1 MTIHSETALRNFGF
15 WSGAKD
21 RADMLTFSQLDAIE
35 TELEQLYADGIGETE
50 LNDLFWFDFDF
61 VCSLIGT
68 SEAAVFG
75 EEEEGEEEKEEQE
88 DENHD

>member
-1 MTIHSETALRNFGF
+1 MTIHTETALRNFEF
-15 WSGAKD
+15 WSGAKE
-21 RADMLTFSQLDAIE
+21 RADMLTSSQLDAIE
-35 TELEQLYADGIGETE
+35 TELEQLYPDGIGETE

-75 EEEEGEEEKEEQE
+75 EEEGEEEEKEEQE
-88 DENHD
+88 EETDD

>member
-1 MTIHSETALRNFGF
+1 MTIHTETALRNFEF

-21 RADMLTFSQLDAIE
+21 RAGMLTSSQLDAIE
-35 TELEQLYADGIGETE
+35 TELEQLYPDGMTETE

-75 EEEEGEEEKEEQE
+75 EDEEEEEEQE
-88 DENHD
+88 EENDD

>member
-1 MTIHSETALRNFGF
+1 MTIHSETALRNFEF

-21 RADMLTFSQLDAIE
+21 RADMLTSSQLDAIE
-35 TELEQLYADGIGETE
+35 TELEQIYPDGMTETE

-75 EEEEGEEEKEEQE
+75 EEEEEEQE
-88 DENHD
+88 EENHD

>member
-1 MTIHSETALRNFGF
+1 MTIHTETALRNFEF

-21 RADMLTFSQLDAIE
+21 RADMLTSSQLDAIE
-35 TELEQLYADGIGETE
+35 TELEQIYPDGMTETE

-75 EEEEGEEEKEEQE
+75 EEEEEEQE
-88 DENHD
+88 EENHD

>member
-21 RADMLTFSQLDAIE
+21 RADMLTSSQLDAIE
-35 TELEQLYADGIGETE
+35 TELEQIYPDGMTETE

-75 EEEEGEEEKEEQE
+75 EEEEEEQE
-88 DENHD
+88 EETDD

>member
-1 MTIHSETALRNFGF
+1 MTIHSETALRNFEF

-21 RADMLTFSQLDAIE
+21 RADMLTSSQLDAIE
-35 TELEQLYADGIGETE
+35 TELEQIYPDGMTETE

-75 EEEEGEEEKEEQE
+75 EEEEEEQE
-88 DENHD
+88 EETDD

>member
-1 MTIHSETALRNFGF
+1 MTIHSETALRNFEF

-21 RADMLTFSQLDAIE
+21 RADMLTCSQLDAIE
-35 TELEQLYADGIGETE
+35 TELEQLYPDGIGETE

-75 EEEEGEEEKEEQE
+75 EEEEEEQE
-88 DENHD
+88 EESDD

>member
-1 MTIHSETALRNFGF
+1 MTIHTETALRNFGF

-21 RADMLTFSQLDAIE
+21 RADMLTSSQLDAIE
-35 TELEQLYADGIGETE
+35 TELEQLYPDGMTETE

-75 EEEEGEEEKEEQE
+75 EEEEEEQE
-88 DENHD
+88 EETDD

>member
-1 MTIHSETALRNFGF
+1 
-15 WSGAKD
+15 
-21 RADMLTFSQLDAIE
+21 MLTSSQLDAIE
-35 TELEQLYADGIGETE
+35 TELEQLYPDGIGETE

-75 EEEEGEEEKEEQE
+75 EEEEEKEGEEEKEEQE
-88 DENHD
+88 EETDD

>member
-1 MTIHSETALRNFGF
+1 MTIHTETALHNFEF
-15 WSGAKD
+15 WSGAAD
-21 RADMLTFSQLDAIE
+21 RANMLTPSQLDAIE
-35 TELEQLYADGIGETE
+35 AELEQIYPDGMTETE

-75 EEEEGEEEKEEQE
+75 EEEEN
-88 DENHD
+88 D

>member
-21 RADMLTFSQLDAIE
+21 RADMLTSSQLDAIE
-35 TELEQLYADGIGETE
+35 AELEQLYPDGMTETE

-75 EEEEGEEEKEEQE
+75 EDEEEEEEEQE
-88 DENHD
+88 EENDD

>member
-1 MTIHSETALRNFGF
+1 MTIHTETALHNFEF

-21 RADMLTFSQLDAIE
+21 RADMLTSSQLDAIE
-35 TELEQLYADGIGETE
+35 AELEQLYPDGMTETE

-75 EEEEGEEEKEEQE
+75 EDEEEE
-88 DENHD
+88 DENE

>member
-1 MTIHSETALRNFGF
+1 MTIHSETALHNFEF
-15 WSGAKD
+15 WSGAKE
-21 RADMLTFSQLDAIE
+21 RADMLTSSQLDAIE
-35 TELEQLYADGIGETE
+35 TELEQLYPDGMTETE

-75 EEEEGEEEKEEQE
+75 EEDDEQE
-88 DENHD
+88 DETND

>member
-1 MTIHSETALRNFGF
+1 MTIHTETALRNFEF
-15 WSGAKD
+15 WSGAKE
-21 RADMLTFSQLDAIE
+21 RADMLTSSQLDAIE
-35 TELEQLYADGIGETE
+35 TELEQIYPDGMTETE

-75 EEEEGEEEKEEQE
+75 EEEEEEQE
-88 DENHD
+88 EETDD

>member
-1 MTIHSETALRNFGF
+1 MTIHSETALRNFEF
-15 WSGAKD
+15 WSGAKE
-21 RADMLTFSQLDAIE
+21 RADMLTSSQLDAIE
-35 TELEQLYADGIGETE
+35 TELEQLYPDGMTETE

-75 EEEEGEEEKEEQE
+75 EEEEEEQE
-88 DENHD
+88 EETDD

>member
-1 MTIHSETALRNFGF
+1 MTIHTETALRNFGF
-15 WSGAKD
+15 WSGAKE
-21 RADMLTFSQLDAIE
+21 RADMLTSSQLDAIE
-35 TELEQLYADGIGETE
+35 TELEQIYPDGMTETE

-75 EEEEGEEEKEEQE
+75 EEEEEEQE
-88 DENHD
+88 EETDD

>member
-1 MTIHSETALRNFGF
+1 MTIHSETALHNFEF

-21 RADMLTFSQLDAIE
+21 RADMLTYQQLDAIE
-35 TELEQLYADGIGETE
+35 TELEQLYPDGMTETE

-75 EEEEGEEEKEEQE
+75 EEEEEEQE

>member
-21 RADMLTFSQLDAIE
+21 RADMLTSSQLDAIE
-35 TELEQLYADGIGETE
+35 TELEQLYPDGMTETE

-75 EEEEGEEEKEEQE
+75 EDEEEEEEEQE
-88 DENHD
+88 EENDD

>member
-1 MTIHSETALRNFGF
+1 MTIHSEIALRNFDF

-21 RADMLTFSQLDAIE
+21 RADMLTSSQLDAIE
-35 TELEQLYADGIGETE
+35 TELEQIYPDGIGKTE

-75 EEEEGEEEKEEQE
+75 EEEEEEQE
-88 DENHD
+88 EETDD

>member
-21 RADMLTFSQLDAIE
+21 RADMLTSSQLDAIE
-35 TELEQLYADGIGETE
+35 TELEQIYPDGMTETE

-75 EEEEGEEEKEEQE
+75 EEEEEQEEENN
-88 DENHD
+88 D

>member
-1 MTIHSETALRNFGF
+1 MTIHTETALRDFGF

-21 RADMLTFSQLDAIE
+21 RADMLTSSQLDAIE
-35 TELEQLYADGIGETE
+35 TELEQLYPDGMTETE

-75 EEEEGEEEKEEQE
+75 EDDEEEEETE
-88 DENHD
+88 DENE

>member
-1 MTIHSETALRNFGF
+1 MTIHTETALRNFEF

-21 RADMLTFSQLDAIE
+21 RADMLTSSQLDAIE
-35 TELEQLYADGIGETE
+35 TELEQLYPDGMTETE

-75 EEEEGEEEKEEQE
+75 EEEEEEEQE
-88 DENHD
+88 EETDD

>member
-21 RADMLTFSQLDAIE
+21 RADMLTSSQLDAIE
-35 TELEQLYADGIGETE
+35 TDLEQLYPDGMTETE

-75 EEEEGEEEKEEQE
+75 EDEEEEEEEQE
-88 DENHD
+88 EENDD

>member
-1 MTIHSETALRNFGF
+1 MTIHSETALRNFEF

-21 RADMLTFSQLDAIE
+21 RADMLTSSQLDAIE
-35 TELEQLYADGIGETE
+35 TELEQLYPDGMTETE

-75 EEEEGEEEKEEQE
+75 EDEEEEEEQE
-88 DENHD
+88 EETDD

>member
-15 WSGAKD
+15 WSGAKE
-21 RADMLTFSQLDAIE
+21 RADMLTSSQLDAIE
-35 TELEQLYADGIGETE
+35 TELEQIYPDGMTETE

-68 SEAAVFG
+68 SEAAIFG
-75 EEEEGEEEKEEQE
+75 EEEEEEEEENN
-88 DENHD
+88 D